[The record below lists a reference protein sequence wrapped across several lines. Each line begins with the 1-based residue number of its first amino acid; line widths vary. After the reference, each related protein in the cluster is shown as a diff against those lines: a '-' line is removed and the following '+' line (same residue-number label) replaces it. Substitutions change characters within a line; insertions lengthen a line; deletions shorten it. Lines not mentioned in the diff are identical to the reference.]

1 MLSAEGLKLYFEQHE
16 QGVATATG
24 VAAGLFATGLL
35 LHSKAVGAMFIPG
48 RGSLGSQLF
57 NWVASTVFFLVAV
70 RVAAVHQQVQA
81 GADVAHDTHAVLV
94 GFAAL
99 GLLLAD
105 FCVSAIR
112 AESKSVVISTSAASV
127 VFFAALV
134 GVLRIE
140 SSALTQGVIV
150 AAIAVFA
157 TAIFTTAKDVAN
169 TSTTRDGSDFQTTLL
184 GSTRLLSNP
193 DSVLS
198 RDGVNSRFEDYDKL
212 FAGARKEAGAIST
225 EESIKHRQSEYKLMV
240 DSFYDLVTDF
250 YEYGWGQS
258 FHFAN
263 RFRDETFRESIRRVE
278 YFLSGK
284 LGLSKGKYA
293 LDMGCGIGGPMRNI
307 ARFSGAKIKG
317 ITINEYQVRV
327 ANRNNKQNG
336 LEDQCHVVQGNFME
350 MPFEDSTFDG
360 VYAIE
365 SVCHAPDKKACFTEA
380 ARVLKPGG
388 LFVGLDWAVLNNYDP
403 NNMQHV
409 ELKEGIEVGNGL
421 PTLETPAQIA
431 KALEDAGLEVLD
443 HHSLQD
449 NHRDPNEIPWYDTL
463 EGKYLTLAGFR
474 MTWLGRQCTHLLV
487 STLEF
492 LKIAPKGTVKVS
504 LMLNK
509 TADDIVAAGKL
520 DIFTPSYFFMAR
532 KPIKPIKA

>member
-1 MLSAEGLKLYFEQHE
+1 MFSVDALKLYFEQHE

-24 VAAGLFATGLL
+24 VSAGLFAAGLL
-35 LHSKAVGAMFIPG
+35 LHSKAVLSMFVPG
-48 RGSLGSQLF
+48 KSFPASQLF
-57 NWVASTVFFLVAV
+57 NWVASAAFFLVAV
-70 RVAAVHQQVQA
+70 RVAAVNQQLA
-81 GADVAHDTHAVLV
+81 ANANVAHDVNSVLV

-99 GLLLAD
+99 TLLLAD
-105 FCVSAIR
+105 FSVSAIR
-112 AESKSVVISTSAASV
+112 AESKSVVVSIGAATL
-127 VFFAALV
+127 VFFISLV

-140 SSALTQGVIV
+140 SSALTQGAIV
-150 AAIAVFA
+150 AAIVVFA

-169 TSTTRDGSDFQTTLL
+169 TSTSRDGSDFQTTLL

-198 RDGVNSRFEDYDKL
+198 RDGVNARFDEYDKL

-225 EESIKHRQSEYKLMV
+225 EESIKHRQTEYKVMV

-284 LGLSKGKYA
+284 LGLCKGKYA

-336 LEDQCHVVQGNFME
+336 LEDQCHVQQGNFME
-350 MPFEDSTFDG
+350 MPFEAGTFDS

-365 SVCHAPDKKACFTEA
+365 SVCHAPDKKACFSEA
-380 ARVLKPGG
+380 CRVLKPGG
-388 LFVGLDWAVLNNYDP
+388 VFVGLDWAVLNHYDP
-403 NNMQHV
+403 TNMHHV

-443 HHSLQD
+443 HFSLQD

-463 EGKYLTLAGFR
+463 EGKYFTLQGFR
-474 MTWLGRQCTHLLV
+474 MTWLGRQCTHILV

-509 TADDIVAAGKL
+509 TADDIVAAGKM

-532 KPIKPIKA
+532 KPLTPIK

>member
-1 MLSAEGLKLYFEQHE
+1 MLSVEGLKLFFEQNE
-16 QGVATATG
+16 QGVATASG
-24 VAAGLFATGLL
+24 IAAGLFALGLL
-35 LHSKAVGAMFIPG
+35 LQSKAVIHMFLPNGGFPLAQI
-48 RGSLGSQLF
+48 F
-57 NWVASTVFFLVAV
+57 NWIVATVFFLATV
-70 RVAAVHQQVQA
+70 RFSAIQQQINAGTDIVQETNTA
-81 GADVAHDTHAVLV
+81 LI
-94 GFAAL
+94 GFA
-99 GLLLAD
+99 GLVFLLID
-105 FCVSAIR
+105 FCANVLKGDA
-112 AESKSVVISTSAASV
+112 KSVVPSIAAASIA
-127 VFFAALV
+127 FFAAAV
-134 GVLRIE
+134 SVLRIE
-140 SSALTQGVIV
+140 SSGWTQSVV
-150 AAIAVFA
+150 AAGMVIFA
-157 TAIFTTAKDVAN
+157 TALFGAAKSVAN
-169 TSTTRDGSDFQTTLL
+169 NTTSRDGSDFQTTLL

-198 RDGVNSRFEDYDKL
+198 RDAVNSRFENYDKL

-225 EESIKHRQSEYKLMV
+225 EESIKLRQSEYKLMV

-336 LEDQCHVVQGNFME
+336 LEEQCHVQQGNFME
-350 MPFEDSTFDG
+350 MPFESSTFDSI
-360 VYAIE
+360 YAIE
-365 SVCHAPDKKACFTEA
+365 SVCHAPDKKACFSEA
-380 ARVLKPGG
+380 CRVLKPGG
-388 LFVGLDWAVLNNYDP
+388 VFVGLDWAVLNHYDP
-403 NNMQHV
+403 KNMHHV

-431 KALEDAGLEVLD
+431 KALEDAGLEVLE
-443 HHSLQD
+443 HYSLQD
-449 NHRDPNEIPWYDTL
+449 NYRDPREIPWYSTL
-463 EGKYLTLAGFR
+463 EGSMTLQGFR
-474 MTWLGRQCTHLLV
+474 MTWLGRQCTHVLV
-487 STLEF
+487 SVLEF

-509 TADDIVAAGKL
+509 TADDIVAAGKM

-532 KPIKPIKA
+532 KPLKPLTK